1 MGFLDEYTPLK
12 WNEALGKLK
21 YVRNH
26 GIEQFVHMLSQV
38 KDIQGDLL
46 RWGDE
51 LEYAILKLDGKPDD
65 PNRKVKISLR
75 APELMKALKEHDDH
89 GRRQGLS
96 EGDMCSWMPEYGRW
110 MIEATP
116 RKPFEG
122 CNSLLSLEDHMRLRR
137 SRILSFLEPGEI
149 VPTMACFPMLGVGEP
164 TDFIHH
170 PAGTP
175 MKVGGPIANSMF
187 IPDDIINPHVR
198 FGTLTQ
204 NIRERRG
211 ANVMIKRLKFRD
223 SKTPKTNY
231 VKKDMRYI
239 PKNPADADTLD
250 HAYADAMAFGMGCC
264 CLQVTFQAR
273 DISESRHLYDHLAV
287 FTPILM
293 ALTAATPFLRGWL
306 MEEDVRWSIVSQS
319 VDDRTQVERGEKVV
333 ETHDKDSRLAG
344 GGVQY
349 LRKSRYGGIDCY
361 LCNCKSGADP
371 QARATWHN
379 DQRMSY
385 DSRHMNRLSESGI
398 DEVLAGHIAH
408 LFARDPLVIFQERIN
423 IDDRTAT
430 DHWENLQSTNWQ
442 SVRWKPPPP
451 ARGIKEVTSEEH
463 IGWRVEFRT
472 MEIQM
477 TDFENAAFTVLI
489 VLLSRVL
496 LALKLNCYI
505 PISKLEENMRIAHK
519 KDAVLK
525 EKFYFRKS
533 IFPKEIVEST
543 SQTST
548 YSDSHTPKE
557 RKSSTIARD
566 HCPLLNEENDDQYA
580 MFTIREILLGSD
592 SGNGKKKEKQCFPG
606 LIYLINLYF
615 DFVGVDCVTRN
626 KVQKYLDFIVKR
638 ATGELQTN
646 AAWMRDFIRKHPA
659 YQKDSRVTQEIAYD
673 LCVAVKEIGE
683 GIRECKEVLGDVII
697 PKCSPGANPL
707 RHGEVH
713 HDSEPSISS
722 DDNTSH
728 LRNYMA
734 IANQTLLN
742 SQAKEFEEK
751 KLERQR
757 IQDEMKELEI
767 LMEEQKK
774 KYLIN
779 LDDNFQAWEAGA
791 PPLFTRTKS
800 NASHTSVSKSKR
812 GSNTSNI

>member
-1 MGFLDEYTPLK
+1 MGFLEEYTPLQ

-26 GIEQFVHMLSQV
+26 GIEQFIHMISQV

-51 LEYAILKLDGKPDD
+51 LEYAILKLDGKPGDAD
-65 PNRKVKISLR
+65 RKVKISLR
-75 APELMKALKEHDDH
+75 APELMKALKEHDEH

-110 MIEATP
+110 MIESTP

-122 CNSLLSLEDHMRLRR
+122 TNSLLRLEDHMRLRR

-149 VPTMACFPMLGVGEP
+149 IPTMACFPMLGVGQPE
-164 TDFIHH
+164 DFIHH
-170 PAGTP
+170 PQGTK
-175 MKVGGPIANSMF
+175 MKTGGPIANSMF

-198 FGTLTQ
+198 FATLTR

-211 ANVMIKRLKFRD
+211 QNVMIKRPKFRD
-223 SKTPKTNY
+223 TKTPKANFQ
-231 VKKDMRYI
+231 KKDSRYI

-250 HAYADAMAFGMGCC
+250 QAYADAMAFGMGCC

-306 MEEDVRWSIVSQS
+306 MDEDVRWNIVGQS

-333 ETHDKDSRLAG
+333 ESHDKDSRLAG

-361 LCNCKSGADP
+361 LCNCKSGSDP
-371 QARATWHN
+371 LSRATWMN
-379 DQRMSY
+379 DQRMNY

-398 DEVLAGHIAH
+398 DEVLASHVAH
-408 LFARDPLVIFQERIN
+408 LFARDPLVIFKEKIN
-423 IDDRTAT
+423 IDDRTST

-451 ARGIKEVTSEEH
+451 ARGVKEVTSEEH

-477 TDFENAAFTVLI
+477 TDFGNAAFTVLI
-489 VLLSRVL
+489 VLMSRVL

-505 PISKLEENMRIAHK
+505 PISKLEENMRVAHK

-525 EKFYFRKS
+525 EKFWFRKNV
-533 IFPKEIVEST
+533 FPKEIFCQDCGKTGTAGLNSAGPAT
-543 SQTST
+543 PA
-548 YSDSHTPKE
+548 PKE
-557 RKSSTIARD
+557 SCAPSG
-566 HCPLLNEENDDQYA
+566 EENDDQYVLLS
-580 MFTIREILLGSD
+580 IKEILLGTG
-592 SGNGKKKEKQCFPG
+592 SGNGRDKSSQCYPG
-606 LIYLINLYF
+606 LMYLINLYF

-626 KVQKYLDFIVKR
+626 KIQTYLDFIVKR

-659 YQKDSRVTQEIAYD
+659 YQHDSRISQEIAYD
-673 LCVAVKEIGE
+673 LCLAVKEIGE
-683 GIRECKEVLGDVII
+683 GIRECKEVLGDVVI
-697 PKCSPGANPL
+697 PKCTPGANPL
-707 RHGEVH
+707 KYEKSGES
-713 HDSEPSISS
+713 DS
-722 DDNTSH
+722 NTSNYDIEDNRKH
-728 LRNYMA
+728 LRQYMA
-734 IANQTLLN
+734 IANQTKLN
-742 SQAKEFEEK
+742 EQMKEYEEK
-751 KLERQR
+751 NAQLLGSQS
-757 IQDEMKELEI
+757 ELEA
-767 LMEEQKK
+767 LQQMMNDQKK
-774 KYLIN
+774 KHLIN
-779 LDDNFQAWEAGA
+779 VDQSFQAWEAR
-791 PPLFTRTKS
+791 PSQTRSVPQSPTKRKS
-800 NASHTSVSKSKR
+800 TSSDCSA
-812 GSNTSNI
+812 